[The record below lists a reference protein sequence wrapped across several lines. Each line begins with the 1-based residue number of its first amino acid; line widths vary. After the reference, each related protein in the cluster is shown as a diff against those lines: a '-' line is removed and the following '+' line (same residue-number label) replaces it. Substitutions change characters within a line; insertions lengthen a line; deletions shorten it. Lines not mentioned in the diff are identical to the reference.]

1 MKIAITPSTFAAKS
15 RAPLELLVSK
25 GIEVIP
31 NPFGR
36 RFTREEITALVQT
49 DVDGLLAGLEPLDE
63 DVLQHANQL
72 KAIARVGIGM
82 ANVDIPYAEANGI
95 KISNT
100 PEGPTEAVAEMT
112 LTAALTLVRDLIGRN
127 EALHRREWPKHVVL
141 GLKSLPVLFIGY
153 GRIGRR
159 TADLFRALGA
169 EILVHDP
176 YLAEDSLTEGERA
189 VSLEDG
195 LRAARMVTL
204 HSAGEDQILGAAELN
219 LLPDGS
225 FLLNSARAGLVSE
238 DAVCEALDSRKLAG
252 VWFDAFWEEPY
263 TGRLCDYPQALLTPH
278 ACTYT
283 EQCRLGMEMQAAEN
297 LVHDLGLS

>member
-15 RAPLELLVSK
+15 RAPLELLESK

-36 RFTREEITALVQT
+36 RFTREEIKALVQT
-49 DVDGLLAGLEPLDE
+49 DIDGILAGLEPLDE

-127 EALHRREWPKHVVL
+127 EALHRREWPKHV
-141 GLKSLPVLFIGY
+141 PVLFIGY

-169 EILVHDP
+169 EVLVHDP
-176 YLAEDSLTEGERA
+176 YLAEGSLTEGERA

-204 HSAGEDQILGAAELN
+204 HSAGEDQILGTAELN

-238 DAVCEALDSRKLAG
+238 DAVCQALDSGKLAG
-252 VWFDAFWEEPY
+252 VWFDAFWEEP
-263 TGRLCDYPQALLTPH
+263 
-278 ACTYT
+278 
-283 EQCRLGMEMQAAEN
+283 
-297 LVHDLGLS
+297 

>member
-15 RAPLELLVSK
+15 RAPLELLESR

-31 NPFGR
+31 NPYGR

-49 DVDGLLAGLEPLDE
+49 DVDGLLAGLEPLDK
-63 DVLQHANQL
+63 DVLQHAKQL

-82 ANVDIPYAEANGI
+82 ANVDIPYAEGHGI
-95 KISNT
+95 KVSNT

-112 LTAALTLVRDLIGRN
+112 LTAALTLVRGVVARN

-141 GLKSLPVLFIGY
+141 GLKGLPVLFIGY

-159 TADLFRALGA
+159 SADLFRALGA

-176 YLAEDSLTEGERA
+176 YLDEDSLVCGERI
-189 VSLEDG
+189 VDLEEG
-195 LRAARMVTL
+195 LKESRVVTL
-204 HSAGEDQILGAAELN
+204 HSAGEDQILGAAEIN
-219 LLPDGS
+219 LLQDGS
-225 FLLNSARAGLVSE
+225 FLLNSARGGLVSE
-238 DAVCEALDSRKLAG
+238 DAVCDALDSGKLAG

-263 TGRLCDYPQALLTPH
+263 SGRLCDYPQALLTPH

-297 LVHDLGLS
+297 LVRDLGL